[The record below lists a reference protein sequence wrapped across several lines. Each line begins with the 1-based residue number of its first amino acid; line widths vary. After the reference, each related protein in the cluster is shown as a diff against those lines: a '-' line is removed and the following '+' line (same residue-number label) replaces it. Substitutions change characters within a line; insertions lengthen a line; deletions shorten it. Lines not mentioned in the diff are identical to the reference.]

1 MHMSNPLLITLF
13 ILCNGFLTASVHAQT
28 IISPEDTPKIIA
40 NSAKNNNPIS
50 TINNAFKNDI
60 RLFDNRFRIDYAIDE
75 VTMVF
80 FREYGTS
87 PVVLVRPDGSKLFQ
101 YSADKQKLSWFA
113 SPTFDMINIKSPMA
127 GPWQALGRI
136 LPDSRVMVISDLE
149 LRTQPLP
156 KVLYADEMF
165 KMSAYLMNDGV
176 PMTFAPF
183 SEAINLTV
191 EFISTNS
198 PEENNFGAAPRT
210 VATFED
216 NGLGLDEAPKD
227 AVFTGQFRLNLPD
240 GEWNVVSK
248 IKTPMYT
255 RETLDEKIRI
265 APNPVAVEVFKDE
278 SEKGDGQHIIAFYT
292 NDRNIDPTTILL
304 EGNVRLPTGENIPF
318 SSQERTIK
326 PRQVIIDNVYDG
338 VYKVTGTFFA
348 KTINDRDIVVDIPD
362 YNFIVE
368 PIIVE
373 PELPSAEE
381 LTIARLQAE
390 RAAALQKEK
399 DDAKLIKNAL
409 IINGLL
415 LLAGLL
421 IMGIVKGVL
430 WYMQRPKPIA
440 EPSAKVT
447 DESELELDTKPSFM
461 DKLKRLLPGKKATKD
476 EELTPVD

>member
-1 MHMSNPLLITLF
+1 MRISNPLLIYL
-13 ILCNGFLTASVHAQT
+13 LLLLDGFLAASAYAQT
-28 IISPEDTPKIIA
+28 VVSPEDTPKIIA

-50 TINNAFKNDI
+50 TINNDFKNDI
-60 RLFDNRFRIDYAIDE
+60 RLFDNRFRIDYQVKE

-80 FREYGTS
+80 FRDYGTS

-113 SPTFDMINIKSPMA
+113 SPTFDMINIKGPMA

-156 KVLYADEMF
+156 KVMYANEMF

-183 SEAINLTV
+183 AEAINLTV
-191 EFISTNS
+191 EFISTNR

-248 IKTPMYT
+248 IKTPMYS

-265 APNPVAVEVFKDE
+265 APNPAQVEVFKDE
-278 SEKGDGQHIIAFYT
+278 SEKGDGQHIIAIYT

-304 EGNVRLPTGENIPF
+304 QGNVRLPSGENIPF

-326 PRQVIIDNVYDG
+326 PRQIIIDNAYDG

-348 KTINDRDIVVDIPD
+348 KTIHGRDVVVAIPD
-362 YNFIVE
+362 YNFVVE
-368 PIIVE
+368 PIIIE

-390 RAAALQKEK
+390 REAAIQKEK

-421 IMGIVKGVL
+421 IMGILKGVL
-430 WYMQRPKPIA
+430 WFMQRPKTKA
-440 EPSAKVT
+440 EDSGELT
-447 DESELELDTKPSFM
+447 DETELELDTKPSLM
-461 DKLKRLLPGKKATKD
+461 DKIKGLLPGKKAAKD